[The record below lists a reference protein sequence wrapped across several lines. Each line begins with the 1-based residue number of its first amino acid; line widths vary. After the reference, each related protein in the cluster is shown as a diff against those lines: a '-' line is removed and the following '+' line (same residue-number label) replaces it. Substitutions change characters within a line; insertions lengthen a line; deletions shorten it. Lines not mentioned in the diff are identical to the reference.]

1 MAAEARRYGALR
13 VWAAEG
19 VDPVAAIAPSADPD
33 MLLTRIDCR
42 LLKLQRKVMV
52 GRVATAAGTLYVKRY
67 NVFAWRIGLGSIGR
81 ASPALRAWRAAEALE
96 ARGFA
101 VPDRIVA
108 VEHRTAGIL
117 RRSFLVTR
125 EVPDAVTADQRWTA
139 MLHEAPGPTRR
150 RARRALA
157 RALGA
162 LFRRLHDAGVYHSDL
177 KDVNVLVR
185 GPGDRPECVLLD
197 LECVHLAAVPFRR
210 RVKNLMQLD
219 RTLGRLATR
228 ADRVRVLHAYL
239 GADAPRSERQ
249 RWARAA
255 LTAAAAKDAGRP
267 RPVVDRP
274 VPSLTTMVV
283 CQNEERQLEACLESV
298 EGWCDELIV
307 VDGGSRD
314 RTVEIARRFT
324 DRVIEHPWPG
334 YRAQKQFALDQTR
347 TQWVFNVDAD
357 ERIPHEV
364 RDEILAVLPHVAPGV
379 AALAVPRLV
388 PYLGRWWFR
397 SGWYPRRVVRVFR
410 REATRWGGT
419 DPHEKAIVEG
429 GVMQLENA
437 IIHYTYADVNDHL
450 RAVGKLTRVAVAEV
464 PLGRRIGVGR
474 LLLDPPWRFVRAY
487 VLRRAAYE
495 GFPGYFVAA
504 TDAFYVF
511 LRWAAVWTRGRNSDK
526 A

>member
-1 MAAEARRYGALR
+1 MA
-13 VWAAEG
+13 
-19 VDPVAAIAPSADPD
+19 
-33 MLLTRIDCR
+33 
-42 LLKLQRKVMV
+42 
-52 GRVATAAGTLYVKRY
+52 
-67 NVFAWRIGLGSIGR
+67 
-81 ASPALRAWRAAEALE
+81 
-96 ARGFA
+96 
-101 VPDRIVA
+101 
-108 VEHRTAGIL
+108 
-117 RRSFLVTR
+117 
-125 EVPDAVTADQRWTA
+125 
-139 MLHEAPGPTRR
+139 
-150 RARRALA
+150 
-157 RALGA
+157 
-162 LFRRLHDAGVYHSDL
+162 
-177 KDVNVLVR
+177 
-185 GPGDRPECVLLD
+185 
-197 LECVHLAAVPFRR
+197 
-210 RVKNLMQLD
+210 
-219 RTLGRLATR
+219 
-228 ADRVRVLHAYL
+228 
-239 GADAPRSERQ
+239 
-249 RWARAA
+249 
-255 LTAAAAKDAGRP
+255 
-267 RPVVDRP
+267 
-274 VPSLTTMVV
+274 
-283 CQNEERQLEACLESV
+283 
-298 EGWCDELIV
+298 GWCDELIV

-364 RDEILAVLPHVAPGV
+364 RDEILALLPHVAPGV

-429 GVMQLENA
+429 GVMQLENP
-437 IIHYTYADVNDHL
+437 IIHYTYADVDDHL

-474 LLLDPPWRFVRAY
+474 LLLDPPWRFLRAY

>member
-1 MAAEARRYGALR
+1 
-13 VWAAEG
+13 
-19 VDPVAAIAPSADPD
+19 
-33 MLLTRIDCR
+33 
-42 LLKLQRKVMV
+42 
-52 GRVATAAGTLYVKRY
+52 
-67 NVFAWRIGLGSIGR
+67 
-81 ASPALRAWRAAEALE
+81 
-96 ARGFA
+96 
-101 VPDRIVA
+101 
-108 VEHRTAGIL
+108 
-117 RRSFLVTR
+117 
-125 EVPDAVTADQRWTA
+125 
-139 MLHEAPGPTRR
+139 
-150 RARRALA
+150 
-157 RALGA
+157 
-162 LFRRLHDAGVYHSDL
+162 
-177 KDVNVLVR
+177 
-185 GPGDRPECVLLD
+185 
-197 LECVHLAAVPFRR
+197 
-210 RVKNLMQLD
+210 
-219 RTLGRLATR
+219 
-228 ADRVRVLHAYL
+228 
-239 GADAPRSERQ
+239 
-249 RWARAA
+249 
-255 LTAAAAKDAGRP
+255 
-267 RPVVDRP
+267 
-274 VPSLTTMVV
+274 MVV
-283 CQNEERQLEACLESV
+283 CQNEERQLAACLESV
-298 EGWCDELIV
+298 AGWCDELIV

-364 RDEILAVLPHVAPGV
+364 RDEILALLPHVAPGV

-429 GVMQLENA
+429 GVMQLENP
-437 IIHYTYADVNDHL
+437 IIHYTYADVDDHL

-474 LLLDPPWRFVRAY
+474 LLLDPPWRFLRAY

-511 LRWAAVWTRGRNSDK
+511 LRWAAVWTRRRNSDK